1 MSLARTHEIDGRP
14 VLFDALISV
23 PNVFKDAVVVA
34 AMALLIALCAQIS
47 IPLPHTPVPI
57 TGTTL
62 AVLYSGALL
71 GSRRGLASVGL
82 YLLLGGFGLPF
93 FAAGAS
99 GWTHFIGATG
109 GYLMGFLPAAWLTG
123 VLARRGWDRSP
134 LSALGL
140 MMTGSAVIFACGLA
154 VLSFYVPAGELLAK
168 GLYPFVIGDLAKSC
182 LSAGLLPLGWKII
195 GKRD

>member
-1 MSLARTHEIDGRP
+1 MSQALTNETGLP
-14 VLFDALISV
+14 VLADAI
-23 PNVFKDAVVVA
+23 A
-34 AMALLIALCAQIS
+34 AAPSRALDGALVLTMALLIALCAQIS

-62 AVLYSGALL
+62 AVLYAGALL
-71 GSRRGLASVGL
+71 GPKRGLASVAL
-82 YLLLGGFGLPF
+82 YLLLGGVGLPF

-109 GYLMGFLPAAWLTG
+109 GYLAGFLPAAWLTG
-123 VLARRGWDRSP
+123 RLARRGWDRDP
-134 LSALGL
+134 LRASALML
-140 MMTGSAVIFACGLA
+140 CGSAVIFACGLA

-168 GLYPFVIGDLAKSC
+168 GFYPFLIGDAAKSC
-182 LSAGLLPLGWKII
+182 LSAGLLPVGWKLI